1 MDNNIL
7 DFDLDNLSYDDI
19 FDIVM
24 SISTDHDMMENEN
37 YENEDGYYECN

>member
-7 DFDLDNLSYDDI
+7 DFDLDNLCYDDI

-24 SISTDHDMMENEN
+24 SISTDHDIIENC
-37 YENEDGYYECN
+37 ENEDGYYECN